1 MSLAAGSR
9 LGPYEIVGPIGA
21 GGMGEVY
28 RARDTR
34 LERTVAIKVLPEH
47 LSSPESRQRFEREAK
62 TISQLSHPH
71 ICALY
76 DVGHEGETEFLVME
90 YLEGETLA
98 DRLAKGPLP
107 TDQSVRYGIE
117 IADALDK
124 AHRQGIVHRD
134 LKPGNVMLTKS
145 GVKLLDFGLARVLPS
160 PTGRGVGGE
169 GLTSLPTQMGPSL
182 TQEGTILGT
191 FQYMAPEQLEGK
203 EADARTDI
211 FAFGC
216 VLYEMLTGRKAF
228 AATSQASLI
237 GAILHKDPV
246 PISDIEPMTP
256 RALDRV
262 VRRCLAKDPE
272 RRWQSARDVAIEL
285 EEATR
290 REEDAAAPPVR
301 KRSVRELAGWA
312 VAAALL
318 LALGGAVFGPA
329 SGRRARSAPAI
340 RFTIPPPA
348 ETSLQGMLALSPAG
362 DTLAFVATGPDGR
375 DRLLVRPLDAVEI
388 RTLAGTE
395 GAQFPFWSFDG
406 RSIGFFADGKLKR
419 VELSGG
425 APRILCDA
433 ASPRGGSWSP
443 TGTIVFSA
451 NVGGQIQTVS
461 ETGGQPRV
469 LAHLTSRKGEVYR
482 WPVFLPDGRHFLYY
496 IAYGDANVIGGYVT
510 SLDSSE
516 THRILPDADAAVAY
530 APPGYLIYRSGDRLM
545 SRPFDVGAMRST
557 GDASPIVEDVWWD
570 GISTLATGFSV
581 STSGVLAYQTGGLS
595 ESQLVLY
602 DRTGKELGNVG
613 SPAAHFE
620 PLFSPDGRS
629 VAVSRGVKQGSWLTE
644 TWLADLG
651 RGTMTRL
658 PTEPG
663 LNSVTAVWNPDGR
676 RIAFASPPSGDV
688 FVRDTR
694 NPDKPKL
701 LFQLPAF
708 SPLDDWSR
716 DGRYIA
722 YDAID
727 WKTFRFD
734 LWVRDLQTNTN
745 RPLIATSS
753 NEFGAAISPDGRRI
767 AYVSDESGADE
778 ISVQTFPEGKDRQQV
793 SVGGGTQP
801 KWRGDGR
808 EIFYVSPDRKI
819 MAIDVHPGEPFETGA
834 PHALFATRILPLVE
848 ARNHYDVTADG
859 QRFVV
864 NSRRPEDST
873 LPITVVVG
881 WAPEGKK

>member
-1 MSLAAGSR
+1 
-9 LGPYEIVGPIGA
+9 
-21 GGMGEVY
+21 MGEVY
-28 RARDTR
+28 RAKDTR
-34 LERTVAIKVLPEH
+34 LDRTVAIKVLSSS
-47 LSSPESRQRFEREAK
+47 LSTSSELRQRFEREAK

-76 DVGHEGETEFLVME
+76 DVGREGETEFLVME

-98 DRLAKGPLP
+98 DRLSRGPLP
-107 TDQSVRYGIE
+107 LDSVLRYGVE

-145 GVKLLDFGLARVLPS
+145 GVKLLDFGLAKFTAPPS
-160 PTGRGVGGE
+160 GVMSGH
-169 GLTSLPTQMGPSL
+169 SMLPTTPKGSDL
-182 TQEGTILGT
+182 TAEGTILGT
-191 FQYMAPEQLEGK
+191 LQYMAPEQLEGK
-203 EADARTDI
+203 EADARTDL
-211 FAFGC
+211 FALGC
-216 VLYEMLTGRKAF
+216 VLYEMVTGRKAF
-228 AATSQASLI
+228 AATSRASLI
-237 GAILHKDPV
+237 GAILHKEPE
-246 PISDIEPMTP
+246 PISQFEPMTP
-256 RALDRV
+256 RALDRA

-272 RRWQSARDVAIEL
+272 DRWQSARDVALEL
-285 EEATR
+285 ADVTRTEES
-290 REEDAAAPPVR
+290 AAPVR
-301 KRSVRELAGWA
+301 RSRTPLLGWA

-318 LALGGAVFGPA
+318 LALGWVLAGP
-329 SGRRARSAPAI
+329 GRSRSAAPRAKL
-340 RFTIPPPA
+340 RFTVSPPPG
-348 ETSLQGMLALSPAG
+348 SLLQGMLALSPEG
-362 DTLAFVATGPDGR
+362 ETLAFVVTGADGR
-375 DRLLVRPLDAVEI
+375 DRLWIRPLDSLES
-388 RTLAGTE
+388 RPLDGTE

-406 RSIGFFADGKLKR
+406 RSIAFFAGGKLKR

-425 APRILCDA
+425 APKTLCDA

-469 LAHLTSRKGEVYR
+469 LAHLTSSKGEVYR

-496 IAYGDANVIGGYVT
+496 IGYGDANVIGGYVT

-530 APPGYLIYRSGDRLM
+530 APPGHLLYRSGDRLM
-545 SRPFDVGAMRST
+545 SRPFDVGTMRTT
-557 GDASPIVEDVWWD
+557 GDSSPVVEDVWWD

-581 STSGVLAYQTGGLS
+581 SSSGVLAYQTGGLS

-629 VAVSRGVKQGSWLTE
+629 VAVSRGVKQRSWLSE

-676 RIAFASPPSGDV
+676 RIAFSSPPSGDV

-694 NPDKPKL
+694 SSDKPKL

-716 DGRYIA
+716 DGRYIVYEA
-722 YDAID
+722 VD

-734 LWVRDLQTNTN
+734 IGVRDLQEKTS
-745 RPLIATSS
+745 RPLIATSA
-753 NEFGAAISPDGRRI
+753 NESGGVFSLDGRWI
-767 AYVSDESGADE
+767 AYQSDESGADE
-778 ISVQTFPEGKDRQQV
+778 VYVQGFPAGNDRQQV

-801 KWRGDGR
+801 RWRGDGK
-808 EIFYVSPDRKI
+808 ELFYVAPDRKVV
-819 MAIDVHPGEPFETGA
+819 AVDVRAGERLDAGR

-848 ARNHYDVTADG
+848 ARNHYDVTPDG

-864 NSRRPEDST
+864 NSRRPEDAT

-881 WAPEGKK
+881 WAPEAKK